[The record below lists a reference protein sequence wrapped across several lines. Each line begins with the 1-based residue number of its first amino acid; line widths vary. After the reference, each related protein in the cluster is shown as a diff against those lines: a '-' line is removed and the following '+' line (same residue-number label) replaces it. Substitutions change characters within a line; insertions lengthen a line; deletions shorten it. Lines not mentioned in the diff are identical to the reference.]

1 MLYTYNGIRF
11 SLKKEGYPVTCY
23 NMGEPWGHHA
33 KGNMSVTKDKHYII
47 PLIRNMKNKQIHRI
61 RKQISGFSGAESG
74 SSYENVLKLDC
85 GTAVQ
90 LCKLTKNYW
99 IVHLQWWILGHVNYL
114 NKVEKTKQNKIL
126 LQSK

>member
-1 MLYTYNGIRF
+1 MLYTYNGIWF

-61 RKQISGFSGAESG
+61 RKQNSGYQGLGVGKKSGLLLMSIEFQICKMKR
-74 SSYENVLKLDC
+74 VLKMDGGNNC
-85 GTAVQ
+85 STM
-90 LCKLTKNYW
+90 W
-99 IVHLQWWILGHVNYL
+99 IYLMSLNWILKNG
-114 NKVEKTKQNKIL
+114 
-126 LQSK
+126 